1 MGTVGVRERKAG
13 FVIAYMQGFERDEGV
28 LGKRNKHRECG
39 DASGESE
46 GSGDSTCAL
55 EEGYA
60 RSIMSSVPDDVDD
73 STSKAGRETRDIY
86 ARECPWT
93 KRVDLPAQVVLRK
106 PRNFERLAAYG
117 QKGEEQKRSGTVL
130 LGSGRQSR
138 LRGSFERH
146 RYKS

>member
-1 MGTVGVRERKAG
+1 MKECWGSATSNG
-13 FVIAYMQGFERDEGV
+13 
-28 LGKRNKHRECG
+28 ECG

-46 GSGDSTCAL
+46 GSVDSTCAL

-93 KRVDLPAQVVLRK
+93 KQVDLPAQVVLRK

-117 QKGEEQKRSGTVL
+117 QKGEEQKSRRDLVL
-130 LGSGRQSR
+130 C
-138 LRGSFERH
+138 
-146 RYKS
+146 Y